1 MSALR
6 FRVPPGATD
15 THMHIYD
22 AAVPAAPGA
31 QNAHHPGSA
40 TVAQYRALQQRL
52 GLERV
57 IVVQPN
63 AYRADNRVT
72 LEAVAALGKGARA
85 VCVVGEDTSE
95 AELER
100 LTRAGAV
107 AQRFFQLE
115 GGAVRLE
122 RMAAIMARVHPFGW
136 HANVQLDGGELPRWE
151 DALRALPGSFVI
163 DHIVRFPGVL
173 AADHAAVR
181 ALLRLLDTGRC
192 WLKLSAPYIVS
203 RADEP
208 RYRDLAPLVGML
220 VERAPERMLWAS
232 NWPHPSEPRDAMP
245 DDAGLLDL
253 LADWAPDEAHRR
265 RILVD
270 NPAALYGF

>member
-1 MSALR
+1 MSELR
-6 FRVPPGATD
+6 FKVPAGATD

-22 AAVPAAPGA
+22 AAMSAAPGA
-31 QNAHHPGSA
+31 HNPGSA

-63 AYRADNRVT
+63 AYRDDNRVT
-72 LEAVAALGKGARA
+72 LEAVASLGRGARA
-85 VCVVGEDTSE
+85 VVVVDENTSE
-95 AELER
+95 TELER
-100 LTRAGAV
+100 LTQAGAV

-136 HANVQLDGGELPRWE
+136 HANIQLGGGELPRWE
-151 DALRALPGSFVI
+151 EAMRALPGRFVI
-163 DHIVRFPGVL
+163 DHIVRFPGAL

-192 WLKLSAPYIVS
+192 WLKLSAPYILS
-203 RADEP
+203 RADAP
-208 RYRDLAPLVGML
+208 RYRDLLPLVRTI
-220 VERAPERMLWAS
+220 VAHAPERMLWAS

-245 DDAGLLDL
+245 DDAELLGL
-253 LADWAPDEAHRR
+253 LADWAPDESTRR

-270 NPAALYGF
+270 NPVDLYGF

>member
-1 MSALR
+1 
-6 FRVPPGATD
+6 
-15 THMHIYD
+15 MHFYD
-22 AAVPAAPGA
+22 AAIPAAPGA
-31 QNAHHPGSA
+31 HDPGSA

-72 LEAVAALGKGARA
+72 LEAVAELLAAGAGARA
-85 VCVVGEDTSE
+85 VCVAGEHTTE

-122 RMAAIMARVHPFGW
+122 RMPEIMARVHPFGW
-136 HANVQLDGGELPRWE
+136 HANIQLDGGELSRGE
-151 DALRALPGSFVI
+151 DAL
-163 DHIVRFPGVL
+163 
-173 AADHAAVR
+173 R

-208 RYRDLAPLVGML
+208 RYRDLAPLVRSL
-220 VERAPERMLWAS
+220 VVHAPERMLWAS

-245 DDAGLLDL
+245 DDAALLDL
-253 LADWAPDEAHRR
+253 LADWAPDEASRR